1 MAERRSTIVALASG
15 SVPSGIAVIRLSGPA
30 SRRSLH
36 LLTGHVPE
44 PRRLMLRTLRDER
57 GEEIDTGLV
66 VFFPGPDSFTGE
78 ECVELH
84 VHGSRAVVTALIK
97 SLTAMGDIEL
107 AGAGDF
113 TRRAFESGKLDLT
126 QVEGLGDLVA
136 AETDSQRR
144 QALER
149 KRGWIGEEVG
159 DWRGRIIFLRAEI
172 EARIDFS
179 DEGDVPDALPPQF
192 AEDIAALSAQL
203 RQTLATY
210 GAGRIVREGFR
221 VVIAGA
227 PNAGKSSLLNAL
239 AGSEE
244 AIVSPEAGTTRDVK
258 EVELDLGGQLV
269 RLFDVAGL
277 RRSESLA
284 ETEGVRRAE
293 QAMAEADLVL
303 WLEAPDVAAA
313 PRPRDIEPLW
323 VIASKADLSK
333 QVPYADL
340 MVSAKS
346 GEGIAELKNRLQAQ
360 AGTMVSGETMLISH
374 LRDKESI
381 EKTLDYL
388 AQAVVP
394 GQADELV
401 AENLRLAGQALARL
415 TGEIDAERILDR
427 LFAGFCI
434 GK

>member
-1 MAERRSTIVALASG
+1 MSGHRSTIVALSSG
-15 SVPSGIAVIRLSGPA
+15 TVPSGVAVIRLSGPA

-44 PRRLMLRTLRDER
+44 PRRLMLRTLRDEH
-57 GEEIDTGLV
+57 GDEIDTGLV
-66 VFFPGPDSFTGE
+66 VFFPGPNSFTGE
-78 ECVELH
+78 DCAELH
-84 VHGSRAVVTALIK
+84 VHGSRAVVTTLLS
-97 SLTAMGDIEL
+97 SLTAMGDVEL

-113 TRRAFESGKLDLT
+113 TRRAFEAGKLDLT
-126 QVEGLGDLVA
+126 QVEGLGDLIA

-144 QALER
+144 QAIER

-179 DEGDVPDALPPQF
+179 DESDVPESLPEQFTADIEALR
-192 AEDIAALSAQL
+192 EQL
-203 RQTLATY
+203 QAVLDTY

-239 AGSEE
+239 AGADE

-277 RRSESLA
+277 RQSDSLA

-293 QAMAEADLVL
+293 QAMADADLVL
-303 WLEAPDVAAA
+303 WLEAPDVGTIARPETVA
-313 PRPRDIEPLW
+313 PVW
-323 VIASKADLSK
+323 VIASKADLSEAGAK
-333 QVPYADL
+333 ADL
-340 MVSAKS
+340 AVSVKS
-346 GEGIAELKNRLQAQ
+346 GSGIDALKSRLKNA
-360 AGTMVSGETMLISH
+360 AGKRVSDETMLISH

-381 EKTLDYL
+381 EKALDYL

-401 AENLRLAGQALARL
+401 AENLRLAGQVLARL
-415 TGEIDAERILDR
+415 TGEIDAESILDR

>member
-1 MAERRSTIVALASG
+1 MAERHTTIVALSSG
-15 SVPSGIAVIRLSGPA
+15 GLPSGIAVVRLSGPA

-44 PRRLMLRTLRDER
+44 PRRLMLRTLRDEK
-57 GEEIDTGLV
+57 GNEIDTGLV
-66 VFFPGPDSFTGE
+66 VFFPGPNSFTGE
-78 ECVELH
+78 DCAELH
-84 VHGSRAVVTALIK
+84 VHGSRAVVASLVA

-107 AGAGDF
+107 AAAGDF
-113 TRRAFESGKLDLT
+113 TRRAFEAGKLDLT
-126 QVEGLGDLVA
+126 QVEGLGDLIA
-136 AETDSQRR
+136 ADTDSQRR

-149 KRGWIGEEVG
+149 KRGWLGEEVG

-179 DEGDVPDALPPQF
+179 DESDVPDALPEQF
-192 AEDIAALSAQL
+192 AADIAALRDQL
-203 RQTLATY
+203 KATLDTY

-239 AGSEE
+239 AGSDE

-258 EVELDLGGQLV
+258 EVDLDLGGQLI
-269 RLFDVAGL
+269 RLVDVAGL
-277 RRSESLA
+277 RHSESVA
-284 ETEGVRRAE
+284 EAEGVRRAE
-293 QAMAEADLVL
+293 RAVTEADLVL
-303 WLEAPDVAAA
+303 WLEAPDVAPVA
-313 PRPRDIEPLW
+313 RPAGIARLW
-323 VIASKADLSK
+323 VISSKADLSK
-333 QVPYADL
+333 LTARGDL
-340 MVSAKS
+340 AVSAKS
-346 GEGIAELKNRLQAQ
+346 GEGIAELKKRLGETASE
-360 AGTMVSGETMLISH
+360 MVSGEGMLISH

-381 EKTLDYL
+381 ERSLDYL

-394 GQADELV
+394 GQADEIV